1 MNIVRNLIPG
11 LALMLLSATLLAEDV
26 IKVNSMNY
34 PAWVIRNH
42 QTIALTPG
50 YQLRADDLIRTGNS
64 GRVLL
69 QLADGSA
76 IKLGESA
83 RFLIESAGII
93 GIQSESFLDST
104 FQVLRG
110 AFRFTSS
117 FFGSVST
124 GHRLNVKIGAIT
136 AGVRGTDIWGRSNQE
151 QDLVALIEGSITVD
165 TDREPTVNLQ
175 QALSFYVKA
184 RGEAPLPV
192 DQVDPDQLKR
202 WVNETELDGALGIA
216 AEHGE
221 WSLVLV
227 SLTDMKNTDIALK
240 EFHQKGFPVRRKSVI
255 RDGKTLHRLLLP
267 GFVSIHDAVRA
278 RTQIADFLGINDAWV
293 WRKN

>member
-1 MNIVRNLIPG
+1 MRIFRSLIPG

-42 QTIALTPG
+42 QTMALTPG
-50 YQLRADDLIRTGNS
+50 YQLRDGDLIRSGNR

-83 RFLIESAGII
+83 RFLVESANMTS
-93 GIQSESFLDST
+93 IQGKSILQST

-117 FFGSVST
+117 FFQNIST

-136 AGVRGTDIWGRSNQE
+136 AGVRGSDIWGRSNLE
-151 QDLVALIEGSITVD
+151 QDLVALIEGEITVD
-165 TDREPTVNLQ
+165 TDGEPTVKLER
-175 QALSFYVKA
+175 ALSFYVKPK
-184 RGEAPLPV
+184 GESPLPL
-192 DQVDPDQLKR
+192 DQVDPTQLQR
-202 WVNETELDGALGIA
+202 WANETELDESLGVA
-216 AEHGE
+216 VENGE
-221 WSLVLV
+221 WSVVLV
-227 SLTDMKNTDIALK
+227 SLTDTENVDRALK
-240 EFHQKGFPVRRKSVI
+240 DFHDKGFAVRRISVI

-267 GFVSIHDAVRA
+267 GFVSIEDADMA
-278 RTQIADFLGINDAWV
+278 RTQIADILGINDAWI